1 MLAQTFARPAAS
13 GQQLQ
18 MFFSTQTGKVKWFN
32 SRKGFGFIAPDDGS
46 EDVFV
51 HHNAVHAQ
59 GYRAL
64 AVRYVVLFVCLGF
77 MLVLLLKRSVSPL
90 SLPTFQLLPF
100 TISGR

>member
-1 MLAQTFARPAAS
+1 MLQGPAFARPA
-13 GQQLQ
+13 GQQQ

-32 SRKGFGFIAPDDGS
+32 SRKGFGFIVPDDGS

-64 AVRYVVLFVCLGF
+64 AVRHVLRSLAWVIVEGNWVHAGG
-77 MLVLLLKRSVSPL
+77 LVEE
-90 SLPTFQLLPF
+90 
-100 TISGR
+100 IG

>member
-1 MLAQTFARPAAS
+1 MY
-13 GQQLQ
+13 
-18 MFFSTQTGKVKWFN
+18 FSTQTGKVKWFN

-64 AVRYVVLFVCLGF
+64 AVRVHVI
-77 MLVLLLKRSVSPL
+77 VLLCGGLYLVGNGFFVWLPLRKKSIDLLLPL
-90 SLPTFQLLPF
+90 SLRRF
-100 TISGR
+100 